1 MTSATNVI
9 PTAAG
14 SRRLRTRTL
23 RASPRFEWAAVAL
36 STAVVAGAHVDSW
49 AHGHVASTLETFF
62 TPWHALLYGSLAAT
76 TAFLVL
82 CAAWTGARPWEWP
95 RALPDGYALSLAGC
109 VLFGVGG
116 VLDLAWHLTFGI
128 ERNFQALISPTH
140 LVLMVSAGL
149 IVSGPLRAAGRRPGR
164 AIGWP
169 AIASAT
175 LTLTMLTFFGQ
186 FDHPFTA
193 QWAAL
198 PQTFVPVQPAEELG
212 MLGVIFQSAL
222 LMGVVLL
229 LVRRFDLPPGS
240 LTFLMGVNAIFVTL
254 IMGADPVIVVGIA
267 GGVAADVAYRLLRPS
282 PSRLTQLRV
291 FAFLVP
297 AVLYAL
303 YFAGLIRADGV
314 WWPVHVWA
322 GAPVVAGLTGLLVSL
337 VAVSPPAPEPEPSGA
352 STLPA

>member
-9 PTAAG
+9 DSAAG
-14 SRRLRTRTL
+14 RRPVPGRVL

-36 STAVVAGAHVDSW
+36 SAAVVVGAHVDSW
-49 AHGHVASTLETFF
+49 AHGHVSSTLETFF
-62 TPWHALLYGSLAAT
+62 TPWHALLYASLAAA

-82 CAAWTGARPWEWP
+82 SAAWTGARPWEWP
-95 RALPDGYALSLAGC
+95 RALPDGYGVSLVGC
-109 VLFGVGG
+109 VLFGIGG
-116 VLDLAWHLTFGI
+116 VLDLGWHLTFGI

-140 LVLMVSAGL
+140 LVLIASAGL
-149 IVSGPLRAAGRRPGR
+149 IVSGPLLAAWRRPGR

-186 FDHPFTA
+186 FDHPFTS
-193 QWAAL
+193 QWSAL
-198 PQTFVPVQPAEELG
+198 PQTFVPPQSAEELG
-212 MLGVIFQSAL
+212 MLGIIFQSAL

-240 LTFLMGVNAIFVTL
+240 LTFVMGVNAVFVTL
-254 IMGADPVIVVGIA
+254 INQADPIIAIGVA
-267 GGVAADVAYRLLRPS
+267 GGVAADVAYALLRPA
-282 PSRLTQLRV
+282 PSRPARLRV

-297 AVLYAL
+297 AVLYVL

-314 WWPVHVWA
+314 WWPVHLWA
-322 GAPVVAGLTGLLVSL
+322 GAPVVAGLAGWLVSL
-337 VAVSPPAPEPEPSGA
+337 MVVPPRVPEPSEA
-352 STLPA
+352 ATLPA

>member
-9 PTAAG
+9 DSAA
-14 SRRLRTRTL
+14 SRPVSLRAL
-23 RASPRFEWAAVAL
+23 RASPRFEWAVVAL

-49 AHGHVASTLETFF
+49 AHGHVASTLESFF

-95 RALPDGYALSLAGC
+95 RALPDGYGLSLVGC

-140 LVLMVSAGL
+140 LILIGSAGL
-149 IVSGPLRAAGRRPGR
+149 IVSGPLWAAWRRPGR

-169 AIASAT
+169 GIASAT

-193 QWAAL
+193 QWSAL

-212 MLGVIFQSAL
+212 MLGIIFQTAL

-254 IMGADPVIVVGIA
+254 IKGADPIILIGIA
-267 GGVAADVAYRLLRPS
+267 GGVAADVAYALLRPA
-282 PSRLTQLRV
+282 PGRPVRLRI

-297 AVLYAL
+297 AVLYSL
-303 YFAGLIRADGV
+303 YFAALIRVDGL
-314 WWPVHVWA
+314 WWPVHLWA
-322 GAPVVAGLTGLLVSL
+322 GAPVVAGLTGVLVSL
-337 VAVSPPAPEPEPSGA
+337 VAVPAPVPEPLEA
-352 STLPA
+352 STLTA